1 MTIVTKYTNTG
12 AASAEVHTRAERH
25 MSTKGGTYQ
34 EAVRIVLKAD
44 PELATAYAQ
53 PASRVTTTA
62 TKPVMPVPASVP
74 LAQGKTPGETV
85 HLRTVALMDLV
96 PHLDYQSAVNQVL
109 AADSVLKAAYA
120 GVQS

>member
-1 MTIVTKYTNTG
+1 MTTVTKYTTP
-12 AASAEVHTRAERH
+12 AAAGAEVNTRAERH

-44 PELATAYAQ
+44 PELARAYAQ
-53 PASRVTTTA
+53 PASRVATMA
-62 TKPVMPVPASVP
+62 TKPAVPVPAPVP

-109 AADSVLKAAYA
+109 AADPSLKQAYA
-120 GVQS
+120 GI